1 MQDTT
6 TRLGITAGDA
16 GAAYAGW
23 RYTYLEGFPMK
34 LCALMVLTLAGCT
47 LGACGAPTHVDTP
60 SAHPEVT
67 ISRVTPDK
75 VKPVLVSKMTD
86 KGYRVAQ
93 DTEFNLAFDKSA
105 SKVFFQE
112 GGTADRNQRVTYS
125 IAQVGDD
132 VRVVADISVITNPG
146 TGHEERTDVND
157 AANAPAHEIQ
167 SFLDD
172 LRTELNSAQ
181 TSANKPSQKKPARPP
196 LLPGAKP

>member
-1 MQDTT
+1 
-6 TRLGITAGDA
+6 
-16 GAAYAGW
+16 
-23 RYTYLEGFPMK
+23 MK
-34 LCALMVLTLAGCT
+34 LRALMVLMLAGCT
-47 LGACGAPTHVDTP
+47 LGACAAPTGVDTP

-75 VKPVLVSKMTD
+75 VKAVLVSKMTD
-86 KGYRVAQ
+86 KGYRVTQ
-93 DTEFNLAFDKSA
+93 DTQFNLAFDKSA

-132 VRVVADISVITNPG
+132 VRVVADVSMITNPS
-146 TGHEERTDVND
+146 TGHEERTDMND
-157 AANAPAHEIQ
+157 AAKDAPAHETQ

-181 TSANKPSQKKPARPP
+181 TSDNKPSQKKPARPP
-196 LLPGAKP
+196 PTAGH